1 MLELKNINKDFVVKD
16 DKNSLKNPFLDYF
29 FGKKMAKRVI
39 HDVNFKINEG
49 EIVGY
54 IGTNGAG
61 KSTTIKMMCGILQ
74 PTEGEILLNGHSLLD
89 DRRKY
94 NKQMGVVF
102 GQKTHLWWDL
112 PLKETFKVLKE
123 IYKIDDISYENRIKE
138 LTELLDLEDFVKTP
152 VRALSLGQRMRA
164 DLAAAFLHSP
174 KLLFLDEPMIG
185 LDIVV
190 KEKIRDFL
198 AHINKTYKTTIV
210 FTSHD
215 FHEIEFLCKRIIII
229 DMGKITFDGNI
240 QELRKKI
247 PYQKRVNVK
256 IKNTDLLMIEN
267 IVGDFNMDKE
277 NNFVSFNT
285 KDDVDTTQK
294 IGEIFEKFLVED
306 ITIENINLEDI
317 LKLLWK

>member
-1 MLELKNINKDFVVKD
+1 MLELKNINKDFLIKD
-16 DKNSLKNPFLDYF
+16 ENSRHKNPFLDYF
-29 FGKKMAKRVI
+29 FGKKIPKRVI
-39 HDVNFKINEG
+39 HDINFKIHEG

-61 KSTTIKMMCGILQ
+61 KSTSIKMMCGILQ
-74 PTEGEILLNGHSLLD
+74 PTSGEILLNGHSLLA
-89 DRRKY
+89 DRKKY
-94 NKQMGVVF
+94 NRQMGVVF

-112 PLKETFKVLKE
+112 PLNETFKILKE
-123 IYKIDDISYENRIKE
+123 IYTIDDNSYEKRIVE
-138 LTELLDLEDFVKTP
+138 LSELLDLKEFMGTP

-185 LDIVV
+185 LDIVI

-198 AHINKTYKTTIV
+198 AHINKVYKTTII

-229 DMGKITFDGNI
+229 DKGRATFDGNI
-240 QELRKKI
+240 GELRKKI
-247 PYQKRVNVK
+247 PYEKRVNIKLKNFEAEK
-256 IKNTDLLMIEN
+256 IEK
-267 IVGDFNMDKE
+267 IVGSYNFEKE
-277 NNFVSFNT
+277 NSFLSFNT
-285 KDDVDTTQK
+285 KNDEDTTKK

-306 ITIENINLEDI
+306 ITIENLNLEDI

>member
-1 MLELKNINKDFVVKD
+1 MLEIKNISKDFMVKD
-16 DKNSLKNPFLDYF
+16 EKNKLKNPVLDYF
-29 FGKKMAKRVI
+29 FGKKIPKRVI
-39 HDVNFKINEG
+39 HNIDFRINEG

-61 KSTTIKMMCGILQ
+61 KSTSIKMMCGILQ
-74 PTEGEILLNGHSLLD
+74 PTSGEILLNGQSLLE
-89 DRRKY
+89 DRKKY
-94 NKQMGVVF
+94 NRQMGVVF

-112 PLKETFKVLKE
+112 PLTETFKILKE
-123 IYKIDDISYENRIKE
+123 IYKIEQEAYEKRIVE
-138 LTELLDLEDFVKTP
+138 LSELLDLKEFINTP

-185 LDIVV
+185 LDIVI

-198 AHINKTYKTTIV
+198 AHVNKNYKTTII

-229 DMGKITFDGNI
+229 DKGKLTFDGNI

-247 PYQKRVNVK
+247 PYEKRVNVK
-256 IKNTDLLMIEN
+256 LKNFDLDK
-267 IVGDFNMDKE
+267 IVNVVGEHSFEKE
-277 NNFVSFNT
+277 SNFVSFNT
-285 KDDVDTTQK
+285 KNDEDTTKK
-294 IGEIFEKFLVED
+294 IREIFEKFVVED
-306 ITIENINLEDI
+306 ITIENLNLEDI

>member
-1 MLELKNINKDFVVKD
+1 MLELKNINKDFIIKD
-16 DKNSLKNPFLDYF
+16 EKNRLKNPFIDYF
-29 FGKKMAKRVI
+29 FGKKIAKRVI
-39 HDVNFKINEG
+39 HNINFKINEG

-61 KSTTIKMMCGILQ
+61 KSTSIKMMCGILQ
-74 PTEGEILLNGHSLLD
+74 PTSGEILLNGHSLLA
-89 DRRKY
+89 DRKKY

-112 PLKETFKVLKE
+112 PLNETFKILKE
-123 IYKIDDISYENRIKE
+123 IYKIDDNSYAIRIKE
-138 LTELLDLEDFVKTP
+138 LSELLDLDSFIKTP

-174 KLLFLDEPMIG
+174 KLMFLDEPMIG
-185 LDIVV
+185 LDIVI

-247 PYQKRVNVK
+247 PYEKRVNVK
-256 IKNTDLLMIEN
+256 IKNIDLESIEA
-267 IVGDFNMDKE
+267 IVGEFNLDKE

-285 KDDVDTTQK
+285 KDDLDTTKK
-294 IGEIFEKFLVED
+294 IGEIFEKFIVED